1 MLITP
6 SFKKSLIVE
15 QFQGNY
21 LNGIEFNTAEMQRMN
36 QAFLANLGMIFNE
49 GGLPYNYY
57 LTNNFS
63 LDSKDDFLSGRRILS
78 FEGIPFKGQSPL
90 HKIDIRGF

>member
-21 LNGIEFNTAEMQRMN
+21 LKLAEENAR
-36 QAFLANLGMIFNE
+36 ASLLKKLLNLSALNCCKWSV
-49 GGLPYNYY
+49 GLV
-57 LTNNFS
+57 
-63 LDSKDDFLSGRRILS
+63 
-78 FEGIPFKGQSPL
+78 
-90 HKIDIRGF
+90 KIISIIA

>member
-21 LNGIEFNTAEMQRMN
+21 LKLSDNKLSNNKLSNNKLSDNNLASELMENRTFLN
-36 QAFLANLGMIFNE
+36 QSQTRKL
-49 GGLPYNYY
+49 
-57 LTNNFS
+57 
-63 LDSKDDFLSGRRILS
+63 
-78 FEGIPFKGQSPL
+78 
-90 HKIDIRGF
+90 

>member
-36 QAFLANLGMIFNE
+36 QAFLANLSMIFNE
-49 GGLPYNYY
+49 GDLPYNYY

-63 LDSKDDFLSGRRILS
+63 LDSKDDFLSGRRKAS
-78 FEGIPFKGQSPL
+78 YQ
-90 HKIDIRGF
+90 